1 MKREKVANYTF
12 WYFLLGLLLGLF
24 LAFIGTL
31 IVVAP
36 QPGGVTA
43 TNIVRAALTT
53 PILWFVYV
61 LAFLLAVALAIAGSR
76 QRKLVQSRQE
86 ERIAIRRASEYQ
98 KQLGDL
104 SRKDQERQEVE
115 TVISRG
121 KKEWEATF
129 DSVDDML
136 LLTDENGVITRCN
149 RASAQA
155 FRSDF
160 LQLIGRNVDE
170 LFFGAQPGEA
180 NRIPIQKTE
189 MKFPTLPGWY
199 EVSSSQVVSEGLQHG
214 TLYVVRNITDRKQ
227 AGFDL
232 QRQKIFYETL
242 VNNSPVA
249 IVTLNLDQRVMTCN
263 PTFEKMFGY
272 NQQEIAGQDLDSLI
286 APFDLYEETRAYTT
300 SVRQGEKVH
309 AVSRRKVKDGSLIDV
324 EIFGIPVILG
334 GKQVGILAMYHDVS
348 YLVRAQPVP
357 VAMDEWQPVQPEA
370 EAPLEEEAVEPAE
383 AVEEQVVEAEAPLV
397 EAAGAPAARKYKVEE
412 IEGIGPAYAA
422 ILSGI
427 GILTTEDLLDAAA
440 TRKGRADL
448 AEKTSISEKLV
459 LKWANR
465 ADLMRVPGIGEEY
478 SDLLE
483 AAGVDTVKE
492 LRKRIPENLHDAILK
507 VNERD
512 KLVRRPPHLSEVQA
526 WVEAAKT
533 IEPKMLY

>member
-1 MKREKVANYTF
+1 M
-12 WYFLLGLLLGLF
+12 
-24 LAFIGTL
+24 
-31 IVVAP
+31 
-36 QPGGVTA
+36 
-43 TNIVRAALTT
+43 
-53 PILWFVYV
+53 
-61 LAFLLAVALAIAGSR
+61 LAIAGSR

-86 ERIAIRRASEYQ
+86 ERIAIRRASDYQ

-129 DSVDDML
+129 DSVEDML

-149 RASAQA
+149 RAAAQA

-160 LQLIGRNVDE
+160 LQLIGRKVDE

-180 NRIPIQKTE
+180 SRIPIQKTE

-214 TLYVVRNITDRKQ
+214 TLYLVRNITDRKQ
-227 AGFDL
+227 AAFDL
-232 QRQKIFYETL
+232 QRQKTFYETL

-263 PTFEKMFGY
+263 PAFEKMFGY
-272 NQQEIAGQDLDSLI
+272 SQQDIAGQDLDSLI

-300 SVRQGEKVH
+300 SVRQGEMVH
-309 AVSRRKVKDGSLIDV
+309 AISRRKVKDGSLVDV
-324 EIFGIPVILG
+324 EVFGIPVILS

-348 YLVRAQPVP
+348 ELVRTQPAAIPVDDWQPAQP
-357 VAMDEWQPVQPEA
+357 
-370 EAPLEEEAVEPAE
+370 EEEALP
-383 AVEEQVVEAEAPLV
+383 EEQVVEPEAPV
-397 EAAGAPAARKYKVEE
+397 EEPAAGFTPRKYKVEE

-427 GILTTEDLLDAAA
+427 GIFTTEELLDAAA
-440 TRKGRADL
+440 TRKGRAEL
-448 AEKTSISEKLV
+448 AERTSISEKLI

-492 LRKRIPENLHDAILK
+492 LRRRIPENLHDAMLK
-507 VNERD
+507 VNEQD

-526 WVEAAKT
+526 WVEAAKL
-533 IEPKMLY
+533 IEPRMLY

>member
-1 MKREKVANYTF
+1 MKRERVANYTF
-12 WYFLLGLLLGLF
+12 WYLLLGLLIGLF
-24 LAFIGTL
+24 LAILGTVLVIISSKVPVTLQSFIL
-31 IVVAP
+31 
-36 QPGGVTA
+36 
-43 TNIVRAALTT
+43 AALTV
-53 PILWFVYV
+53 PVLWLVYL
-61 LAFLLAVALAIAGSR
+61 LAFLLAVVMAIAGSR
-76 QRKLVQSRQE
+76 QRKLAESRQE

-98 KQLGDL
+98 KQTGELT
-104 SRKDQERQEVE
+104 RKDQERQGVE

-129 DSVDDML
+129 DSVEDML

-170 LFFGAQPGEA
+170 LFFGTQPGEA

-189 MKFPTLPGWY
+189 MKFPTLPGWF

-227 AGFDL
+227 AAFDL
-232 QRQKIFYETL
+232 QRQKTFYETL

-263 PTFEKMFGY
+263 PAFEKMFGY
-272 NQQEIAGQDLDSLI
+272 AQQEIAGQDLDSLI
-286 APFDLYEETRAYTT
+286 APFDLYEETRAYTA

-309 AVSRRKVKDGSLIDV
+309 AISRRKVKDGSLVDV

-348 YLVRAQPVP
+348 ELVSAQPVP
-357 VAMDEWQPVQPEA
+357 VAADEWQPVQT
-370 EAPLEEEAVEPAE
+370 EEEAPQEELAVEPE
-383 AVEEQVVEAEAPLV
+383 VPVVEEATGPAP
-397 EAAGAPAARKYKVEE
+397 RKYKVEE

-422 ILSGI
+422 ILSGV
-427 GILTTEDLLDAAA
+427 GIITTEELLDAAA

-448 AEKTSISEKLV
+448 AEQTSISEKLI

-492 LRKRIPENLHDAILK
+492 LRRRIPENLYDAMLK
-507 VNERD
+507 VNEQD

-526 WVEAAKT
+526 WVEASKA

>member
-1 MKREKVANYTF
+1 MKREKVPNYTL
-12 WYFLLGLLLGLF
+12 WYFLLGLLIALI
-24 LAFIGTL
+24 LAFIATL
-31 IVVAP
+31 LVVISQGLP
-36 QPGGVTA
+36 LNLTSLVT
-43 TNIVRAALTT
+43 VALTV
-53 PILWFVYV
+53 PVLWLTYA
-61 LAFLLAVALAIAGSR
+61 LALLLAIVMAIAGSR
-76 QRKLVQSRQE
+76 QRKLAESRQE

-98 KQLGDL
+98 KQIGDL
-104 SRKDQERQEVE
+104 SRKDQERQETE

-129 DSVDDML
+129 DSVEDVLM
-136 LLTDENGVITRCN
+136 LTDENGVITRCN
-149 RASAQA
+149 RAAAQA
-155 FRSDF
+155 FRIDF

-170 LFFGAQPGEA
+170 LFFGTQPGEA

-214 TLYVVRNITDRKQ
+214 TLYVVRNITERKQ
-227 AGFDL
+227 AAFDL

-242 VNNSPVA
+242 VNNSPIA

-263 PTFEKMFGY
+263 PAFEKIFGY
-272 NQQEIAGQDLDSLI
+272 RQQDIAGQDLDSLI
-286 APFDLYEETRAYTT
+286 APFDLYEETRAFTT
-300 SVRQGEKVH
+300 SVRQGEIVH
-309 AVSRRKVKDGSLIDV
+309 AVSRRKVKDGSLVDV
-324 EIFGIPVILG
+324 EVFGIPVILG

-348 YLVRAQPVP
+348 ELGRLQPAP
-357 VAMDEWQPVQPEA
+357 VAPDEWQPVQ
-370 EAPLEEEAVEPAE
+370 
-383 AVEEQVVEAEAPLV
+383 VEEEAPLV
-397 EAAGAPAARKYKVEE
+397 EQVGEPEAPQVEQVSAPPPRKYKIEE

-422 ILSGI
+422 ILAGI
-427 GILTTEDLLDAAA
+427 GITTTEELLDAAS
-440 TRKGRADL
+440 TRKGRFEL
-448 AEKTSISEKLV
+448 AEKTSISEKLI

-492 LRKRIPENLHDAILK
+492 LRRRLPENLHDAMLK
-507 VNERD
+507 VNEQS

-533 IEPKMLY
+533 IDPKMSY